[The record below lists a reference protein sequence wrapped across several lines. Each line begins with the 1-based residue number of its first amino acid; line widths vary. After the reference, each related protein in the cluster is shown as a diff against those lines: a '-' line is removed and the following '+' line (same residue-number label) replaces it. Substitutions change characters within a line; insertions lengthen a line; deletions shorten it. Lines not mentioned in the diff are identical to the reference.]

1 MVDSR
6 GSLQREQMTLTLG
19 NTVRD
24 THGASYVV
32 EGLLGK
38 GGFGAVY
45 VVRDRRI
52 RNNRFALK
60 ELIGQDKLDR
70 QCFIFEGELLKRL
83 DHRALPHVYRV
94 FEHEKHQHVYMLMD
108 YIKGRSLADLR
119 KEQPEQRFAF
129 PVILAMLAPIFDAL
143 IYLHSQDPPIVHRDI
158 KPANIIVPAEGGE
171 AILVDFGTAK
181 EYHGEATTTFI
192 RHASPGYA
200 PPEQYMGGTNP
211 RTDIYGLGAT
221 LYTLLTGKIPP
232 DALVRA
238 TRSQGVDPLNMAN
251 LITPEVPM
259 AVAQL
264 IQRAMSLS
272 IDDRF
277 ETVEEFWLQLQVH
290 APQQKEQVLQIAA
303 EGAPQSLPLPVP
315 KQGVPTATAVQRRQP
330 ASYLG
335 KRFALPLVLL
345 VVLLTAAMGT
355 GFTLYTMRYEHTSSA
370 VQRDISLSLPRMKS
384 QSTPIPKASVYPI
397 IAASYAGTVVDLLAQ
412 EKTSMILTH
421 IQQSQGNFQG
431 YFQGLGFV
439 GPFKGSIT
447 PSGHV
452 QFVVAVR
459 SGESTLSFEGDI
471 KVGGDIVGSFEVLLG
486 ERQPTGESGLWNIA
500 SDSGNS

>member
-6 GSLQREQMTLTLG
+6 GSSQREQMTLTPG

-52 RNNRFALK
+52 RNNLFALK
-60 ELIGQDKLDR
+60 ELIGHDKLDR
-70 QCFIFEGELLKRL
+70 ECFIFEGELLKRL

-129 PVILAMLAPIFDAL
+129 PVILVMLAPIFDAL

-158 KPANIIVPAEGGE
+158 KPANIIIPAEGGE
-171 AILVDFGTAK
+171 AVLVDFGTAK
-181 EYHGEATTTFI
+181 EYDSEATTTVI

-200 PPEQYMGGTNP
+200 APEQYMGGTNP
-211 RTDIYGLGAT
+211 RTDIYGIGAT
-221 LYTLLTGKIPP
+221 LYTLLTGQIPP

-238 TRSQGVDPLNMAN
+238 TRSQGVDPLNVAN
-251 LITPEVPM
+251 SITPGVPM
-259 AVAQL
+259 AVAGL
-264 IQRAMSLS
+264 IQRAMSLCS
-272 IDDRF
+272 DDRF
-277 ETVEEFWLQLQVH
+277 QTVEEFWLQLQVL
-290 APQQKEQVLQIAA
+290 APQQQEQALQIAA
-303 EGAPQSLPLPVP
+303 EGASQSLPLPVP
-315 KQGVPTATAVQRRQP
+315 NQGVATAAAVQRRQP
-330 ASYLG
+330 ASHLG

-345 VVLLTAAMGT
+345 VLLLTAAMGT
-355 GFTLYTMRYEHTSSA
+355 GFTMYTTRDDHTSSV
-370 VQRDISLSLPRMKS
+370 VQRKIPLSHPGVKS
-384 QSTPIPKASVYPI
+384 QSTLIPRASIYPA

-412 EKTSMILTH
+412 EKTSMVLTH
-421 IQQSQGNFQG
+421 IQQSQGSFRG

-439 GPFKGSIT
+439 GPFKGSVT

-459 SGESTLSFEGDI
+459 SGESTISFEGDI

-486 ERQPTGESGLWNIA
+486 EGQPTGESGLWNVA
-500 SDSGNS
+500 SGP